1 MVEKFKLLRREYCMT
16 TDEIKNLIAAGIEH
30 SQVTV
35 NGEGGM
41 FDTIVV
47 AEQFED
53 LTAVKRQ
60 QMVYA
65 TVNTQISNGD
75 IHALSIKAYT
85 PEQWKTAS
93 KLQIS

>member
-1 MVEKFKLLRREYCMT
+1 MT
-16 TDEIKNLIAAGIEH
+16 TDEIKNLITAGIESSH
-30 SQVTV
+30 VTV

-47 AEQFED
+47 AEKFNG
-53 LTAVKRQ
+53 LSPVKKQ

-65 TVNTQISNGD
+65 TVNAQISSGD
-75 IHALSIKAYT
+75 IHALTIKAYT
-85 PEQWKTAS
+85 PEEWKTAS